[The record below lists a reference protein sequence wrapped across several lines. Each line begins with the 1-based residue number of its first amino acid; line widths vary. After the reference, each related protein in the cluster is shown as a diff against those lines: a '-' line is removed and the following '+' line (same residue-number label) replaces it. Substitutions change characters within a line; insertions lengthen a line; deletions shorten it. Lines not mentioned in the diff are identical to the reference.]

1 MFPANNNLKI
11 TCNSILASVKMYII
25 AEEVVKLIIL
35 YLALLVENR
44 KKA

>member
-1 MFPANNNLKI
+1 MFPANNNLEI
-11 TCNSILASVKMYII
+11 ICNSILASVKMYIR
-25 AEEVVKLIIL
+25 AEEVVKLITP